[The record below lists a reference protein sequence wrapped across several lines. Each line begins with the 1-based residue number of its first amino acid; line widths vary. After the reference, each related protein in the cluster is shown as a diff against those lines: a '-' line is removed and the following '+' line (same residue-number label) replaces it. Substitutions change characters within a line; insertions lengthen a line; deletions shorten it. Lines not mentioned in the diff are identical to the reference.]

1 MTAISSGIA
10 ENIAD
15 VSNVITNS
23 AEGIREVAATAGAI
37 QDISDTLGASIP
49 EMVHR
54 AVKADLREHPR
65 YNVDLTATITYRNR
79 TITTR
84 VFDVSEGGLRIDRLD
99 FAEIGDFL
107 TVVFDGMRAIEG
119 HIVRE
124 TAGNEFGVS
133 FAPATLRLEELRD
146 LVTQAA

>member
-1 MTAISSGIA
+1 
-10 ENIAD
+10 
-15 VSNVITNS
+15 
-23 AEGIREVAATAGAI
+23 
-37 QDISDTLGASIP
+37 
-49 EMVHR
+49 MVHR

-65 YNVDLTATITYRNR
+65 YNVDLTATITCGNR

-99 FAEIGDFL
+99 FAEIGDL
-107 TVVFDGMRAIEG
+107 VTVVFDGMRAIEG